1 LLVRDAEAIAAT
13 TWSVLFALLRDLP
26 VLNLACVACWRPEQ
40 QAQQMSVSG
49 HFRDTRPTF
58 RFETH
63 PPAPDAVGV

>member
-1 LLVRDAEAIAAT
+1 
-13 TWSVLFALLRDLP
+13 LRDLP

-58 RFETH
+58 RFETN
-63 PPAPDAVGV
+63 PPASDAVGV